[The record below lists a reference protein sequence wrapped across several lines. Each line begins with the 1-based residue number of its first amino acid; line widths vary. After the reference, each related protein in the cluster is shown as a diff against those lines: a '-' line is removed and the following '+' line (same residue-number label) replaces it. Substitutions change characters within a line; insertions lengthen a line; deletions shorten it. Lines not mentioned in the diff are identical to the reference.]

1 MRLEAYID
9 DFLEY
14 LEEIRGY
21 SPMTVRTYET
31 ALAQMAQTAE
41 WYEEEGERILDI
53 TPFRFRI
60 ASLSKKSI
68 ATKLT
73 AVRSFV
79 AYLRKQRHIAV
90 TLKSDDSVKV
100 PKTLPKPIEEAH
112 IKEVLAVATLQERLM
127 IEMLYGMGLRIS
139 ELSGLK
145 LEAIK
150 DGWAE
155 VIGKGNKVRHIPI
168 VPSLQRDIERYI
180 ETYRPVRYL
189 FEKRGRALSASQ
201 LRYRLGKLFAAHGL
215 KATPHRLR
223 HSFATHLL
231 QHGARIADVSEL
243 LGHATMATTQ
253 IYTALGAVKKMR
265 EYRAA
270 HPLAKN
276 EEDSEE

>member
-1 MRLEAYID
+1 MRLETLID
-9 DFLEY
+9 DFLLY

-31 ALAQMAQTAE
+31 ALTQMVQTAE

-79 AYLRKQRHIAV
+79 DYLRKQRHIAV
-90 TLKSDDSVKV
+90 TLKADDPVKV
-100 PKTLPKPIEEAH
+100 PKTLPKPIEEGH
-112 IKEVLAVATLQERLM
+112 IKEVLASATLQERLL
-127 IEMLYGMGLRIS
+127 IEMLYAMGLRIS
-139 ELSGLK
+139 ELSGLR
-145 LEAIK
+145 LDAIK
-150 DGWAE
+150 EGWAE
-155 VIGKGNKVRHIPI
+155 VVGKGNKVRHIPI
-168 VPSLQRDIERYI
+168 VPSLQRDIARYI
-180 ETYRPVRYL
+180 ESYRPKRYL
-189 FEKRGRALSASQ
+189 FEERGRALSASQ
-201 LRYRLGKLFAAHGL
+201 LRYRLGKVFAAHGL

-253 IYTALGAVKKMR
+253 IYTELGAIKKLR

-270 HPLAKN
+270 HPLAK
-276 EEDSEE
+276 SEEKSE